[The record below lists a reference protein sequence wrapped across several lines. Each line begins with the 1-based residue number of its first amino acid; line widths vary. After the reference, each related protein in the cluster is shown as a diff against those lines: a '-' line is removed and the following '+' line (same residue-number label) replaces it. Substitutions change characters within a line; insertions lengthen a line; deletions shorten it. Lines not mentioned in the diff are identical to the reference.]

1 MKPAKLMP
9 DAPVDVKMHTVRV
22 VGLDASGRGV
32 RLAIDEM
39 RLGYV
44 YESHAPGIRNLSR
57 GKPLLHSAAYYTLN
71 RVPK

>member
-1 MKPAKLMP
+1 MP
-9 DAPVDVKMHTVRV
+9 DAPVDVKIHTVSV

-32 RLAIDEM
+32 RLAIDER

-44 YESHAPGIRNLSR
+44 YESHAPGIRNLSQ